1 MPLMVSQF
9 TPSLPRGTMKP
20 ENNFSRTDTNY
31 SRDRSTSMRIL
42 LVDDSSTMRRIQKN
56 QIIGLGITDVLE
68 AENGEDAWNKLLE
81 NMPIDLILLDWN
93 MPVMDGY
100 TFLKKVREENTYKA
114 VKIIMCTSESEKSRV
129 VEALKAGANN
139 YIVKPFSPEALKEK
153 LGI

>member
-1 MPLMVSQF
+1 
-9 TPSLPRGTMKP
+9 
-20 ENNFSRTDTNY
+20 
-31 SRDRSTSMRIL
+31 MRIL

-56 QIIGLGITDVLE
+56 QIIALGIPDVLE
-68 AENGEDAWNKLLE
+68 AENGQDAWDKLST

-93 MPVMDGY
+93 MPVMDGH
-100 TFLKKVREENTYKA
+100 TFLKKVRADDGYKT

-153 LGI
+153 LGL